1 MMPDEQANSSE
12 SLPQIPPWLEATS
25 SDFETTDLE
34 APLANS
40 ELPDA
45 YDLSMRFLAAM
56 NDAKAANQLPAAR
69 VYSMLN
75 AVTSMHFKPAEAM
88 EPFGPMMVGPRGR
101 SAIADDF
108 RGEPSAILLTN
119 LARFK
124 HPVLRARI
132 ADLCWILNRKR
143 SEAAVAAMSAYLE
156 TLEQIDKGILKSR
169 FSDDGAL
176 GHDYIEILRR
186 TLQIGRQIGWEKEPT
201 RAARALVVKHRQR
214 AVNEGAVSEIRE
226 LSELDLDFGVSDPT
240 EVATDIEAAVQTL
253 SSSTDFH
260 QRNWLWKLAA
270 KGYHYGKHSEAAEHA
285 WIEAAE
291 CLVGLAESQFGNAMF
306 AAHWLGMALS
316 EYQRVK
322 GYRGRKTELRHK
334 LIDTQA
340 RIVEQ
345 MSPFRHETNIREI
358 VENVQQTMLGKTLMG
373 MLKQFV
379 LLARPPQLDKLREAA
394 AAQIQ
399 KFPLSSLFAITH
411 LDHEGKTIHRSP
423 GAGGFGEADEGA
435 IENQIE
441 QNEKIRRGLVA
452 TGQIEVA
459 REIIITTHTLR
470 EADLLFI
477 CENSPFIPDGHI
489 GTYAY
494 GFARFFQGDMLGAI
508 YALVPQLENSLR
520 HVLKAHGHDV
530 TKMDLN
536 TLTQED
542 RTISGLFEQMRTE
555 LDSIFGIAITGDIER
570 VFLSKAGPH
579 IRHQVAHGLLHDS
592 TPFGDDARYACWLIF
607 HLVCAPLIRH
617 WAELEE
623 AYSQI
628 FSTS

>member
-1 MMPDEQANSSE
+1 MPDEQANSSE
-12 SLPQIPPWLEATS
+12 SSPETPPWLEATT

-34 APLANS
+34 APLANG
-40 ELPDA
+40 ELADA

-69 VYSMLN
+69 VYSTLN
-75 AVTSMHFKPAEAM
+75 AVTSMHFKPREAM
-88 EPFGPMMVGPRGR
+88 DPFGPMMVGPRGR

-119 LARFK
+119 LSRFK
-124 HPVLRARI
+124 HSVLRARI
-132 ADLCWILNRKR
+132 ADLCWILDRKR

-156 TLEQIDKGILKSR
+156 AFEQIENGTLKSR
-169 FSDDGAL
+169 FSDDEAL
-176 GHDYIEILRR
+176 GHDSIEILWR
-186 TLQIGRQIGWEKEPT
+186 TLQIGRQIGWDKEST
-201 RAARALVVKHRQR
+201 KIARTLLVNHRLR
-214 AVNEGAVSEIRE
+214 AVKEGAISEIRE
-226 LSELDLDFGVSDPT
+226 LSELDLNFGVSDPAD
-240 EVATDIEAAVQTL
+240 VAADIEATVQKL

-270 KGYHYGKHSEAAEHA
+270 KGYHYGKQSDVAEHA

-291 CLVGLAESQFGNAMF
+291 CLVALAESQLGNAMF

-322 GYRGRKTELRHK
+322 GHRERKTELRHK

-345 MSPFRHETNIREI
+345 MSPFTHETNIQEI
-358 VENVQQTMLGKTLMG
+358 VKNVRQALLGKSLMG
-373 MLKQFV
+373 MLKRFV
-379 LLARPPQLDKLREAA
+379 LFAWPPQVDELREAA
-394 AAQIQ
+394 AEQIRNS
-399 KFPLSSLFAITH
+399 PLSSLFMTTR

-423 GAGGFGEADEGA
+423 GTGGFGEADEGA
-435 IENQIE
+435 IENKIA
-441 QNEKIRRGLVA
+441 QNEQIRRGLVA

-470 EADLLFI
+470 EQDLMFI
-477 CENSPFIPDGHI
+477 CENSPFIPDGHV
-489 GTYAY
+489 GTYTH
-494 GFARFFQGDMLGAI
+494 GFARFFQGDMVGAI
-508 YALVPQLENSLR
+508 YILVPQLENSLR

-536 TLTQED
+536 SLVQED
-542 RTISGLFEQMRTE
+542 RTISGLFEQMRQE
-555 LDSIFGIAITGDIER
+555 LDSIFGTAMTGDIER

-607 HLVCAPLIRH
+607 HLVCAPLIQH
-617 WAELEE
+617 WDELEE

-628 FSTS
+628 